1 MTGLRILTWHVHG
14 SYLNYLT
21 RAPHH
26 FFLPVRAGGE
36 AGYGGRTPGFGWGSN
51 VHDVPADQVR
61 HGQYD
66 AIVFQSRRNWDVD
79 QHELLT
85 PEQRR
90 LPRLY
95 IEHDPPRDSPTD
107 TRHPLDDAAVML
119 VHVTA
124 FNALMW
130 DSGRT
135 PVCVIDHGVD
145 DRGHLYRGD
154 VNKGLVVVNG
164 LARRGRR
171 LGADVFE
178 RARQVVPLDLI
189 GMFSQESGGI
199 GEVPLADL
207 PTFSARYRFFF
218 HPIRYTSLGLALCE
232 AMMLGLP
239 VVGLATTELSTVI
252 RDGDNGFIATRE
264 ERLHRAM
271 QALLDDPALA
281 RSIGTAGRITALQRF
296 GMGRFVE
303 DWNRVLRETVG
314 KPMRKAA

>member
-14 SYLNYLT
+14 SYLKYLT
-21 RAPHH
+21 RAPHQ
-26 FFLPVRAGGE
+26 FFLPVRDGGE
-36 AGYGGRTPGFGWGSN
+36 PGYGGRTPGFAWGAN
-51 VHDVPADQVR
+51 VHDVAADQVR

-66 AIVFQSRRNWDVD
+66 AILFQSQRNWDVD

-90 LPRLY
+90 LPGLY

-107 TRHPLDDAAVML
+107 THHHLDDPAVML

-130 DSGRT
+130 DTGRT
-135 PVCVIDHGVD
+135 PVRVIDHGVD
-145 DRGHLYRGD
+145 DPGHLYRGD
-154 VNKGLVVVNG
+154 LDRGLVVVNG

-178 RARQVVPLDLI
+178 RARGVVPLDLI
-189 GMFSQESGGI
+189 GMFSEESGGI
-199 GEVPLADL
+199 GDVPLAEL
-207 PTFSARYRFFF
+207 PAFSARYRFFF

-239 VVGLATTELSTVI
+239 VVGLATTELPTVI
-252 RDGDNGFIATRE
+252 RDGENGYIATSE
-264 ERLHRAM
+264 AQLHRSM

-281 RSIGTAGRITALQRF
+281 GRIGAAGRRTALQRF
-296 GMGRFVE
+296 GMGRFI
-303 DWNRVLRETVG
+303 DNWNRVLQDVIG
-314 KPMRKAA
+314 SPMRRAA